1 MDKNDQKAVEEARR
15 KTVKADPKVEET
27 MREAQRN
34 GLHDAIKRKTPP
46 PGEA

>member
-1 MDKNDQKAVEEARR
+1 MDKNDENAVEDARK
-15 KTVKADPKVEET
+15 KTVKADPKVDQVVVK
-27 MREAQRN
+27 AVQN